1 MRVGRGSSVAM
12 GRHQSLKETRGALVA
27 LTPLDRT
34 SDHWQASTYQGDVIV
49 RAASEAQ
56 ARSTA
61 ATVFSRAYARTPGG
75 PMLFSPW
82 GQTSL
87 VGCQRVEGFP
97 DQGLAAVVSPRPE
110 DEGIL

>member
-1 MRVGRGSSVAM
+1 MPLW
-12 GRHQSLKETRGALVA
+12 HLL
-27 LTPLDRT
+27 PLDRT
-34 SDHWQASTYQGDVIV
+34 SDHWHASTYQGEVIV

-61 ATVFSRAYARTPGG
+61 ATAFSRAYPRTPGG

-97 DQGLAAVVSPRPE
+97 DHGLAAVVSPRPE